1 MKIIEKFYL
10 LFKKIAYIKYMKM
23 KKSNK
28 KILEATSKVL
38 KEKERQRLY
47 EAAQPHFKSEWDALC
62 FELEHPSPEFIRLSH
77 ETDEIL
83 DKLDFSKVEV
93 IKIKL

>member
-1 MKIIEKFYL
+1 
-10 LFKKIAYIKYMKM
+10 M
-23 KKSNK
+23 KKSNE

-38 KEKERQRLY
+38 KEKERQKLY

-62 FELEHPSPEFIRLSH
+62 FELEHPSPEFIRLSK

>member
-1 MKIIEKFYL
+1 
-10 LFKKIAYIKYMKM
+10 MKM
-23 KKSNK
+23 KKETQ
-28 KILEATSKVL
+28 KILKATNEVV
-38 KEKERQRLY
+38 KEKERQKLY
-47 EAAQPHFKSEWDALC
+47 EVVQPHFKSEWDALC
-62 FELEHPSPEFIRLSH
+62 FELEHPSPEFIRLSK